1 MDLGALLGLL
11 LAGTAITLAVV
22 AGGGRPGA
30 FLDLPS
36 AACVCGGTL
45 AAVMISFPF
54 SQLLRL
60 GAALRGA
67 LFGRPPNMTALVDRI
82 VELADL
88 ARREG
93 LLALDDELPT
103 LRDPLL
109 VLALELAVDGTPPEV
124 IEEVLRAE
132 VRSAA
137 AREAADRNMLDQAG
151 KYAPAFGMIG
161 TVLGLVMMLGGMSDP
176 DAIGPG
182 MAVALLTT
190 LYGALLANVVFLPLA
205 EKLGELAR
213 RRRQTHEAIIRGVIA
228 IQSGDSP
235 RMVRRK
241 LSVYLPPR
249 RRQIT
254 RLPERVA

>member
-1 MDLGALLGLL
+1 MDLGALIGLL
-11 LAGTAITLAVV
+11 LAGTAIAFAVV
-22 AGGGRPGA
+22 AGGGRAGA

-36 AACVCGGTL
+36 LACVVGGTL
-45 AAVMISFPF
+45 AAVLICFPF
-54 SQLLRL
+54 SQIVRL
-60 GAALRGA
+60 GSALRAA
-67 LFGRPPNMTALVDRI
+67 LFGRPPNMTRLVDRL
-82 VELADL
+82 VTLAEL

-103 LRDPLL
+103 LGDPLL
-109 VLALELAVDGTPPEV
+109 VLALEMAVDGTAPEV
-124 IEEVLRAE
+124 IEEVLRTE
-132 VRSAA
+132 VRAAA
-137 AREAADRNMLDQAG
+137 ARDAADKNMLDQAG

-161 TVLGLVMMLGGMSDP
+161 TLLGLVMMLGSMSEP

-235 RMVRRK
+235 RMVRQK
-241 LSVYLPPR
+241 LSAYFPHR
-249 RRQIT
+249 RRQ
-254 RLPERVA
+254 VARAA

>member
-1 MDLGALLGLL
+1 MDLGSLCGML
-11 LAGTAITLAVV
+11 LAGTAIAFAVV
-22 AGGGRPGA
+22 AGGGRATA

-36 AACVCGGTL
+36 AACVVGGTL
-45 AAVMISFPF
+45 AAVLICFPF
-54 SQLLRL
+54 PQLMRL
-60 GAALRGA
+60 GSAVKSA
-67 LFGRPPNMTALVDRI
+67 LFGRPPNTPRLVERI

-103 LRDPLL
+103 LADPLL
-109 VLALELAVDGTPPEV
+109 ALAVEMAVDGTAPEV
-124 IEEVLRAE
+124 IEEVLRTE
-132 VRSAA
+132 GRAA
-137 AREAADRNMLDQAG
+137 AGRDAADKNMLDQAG

-161 TVLGLVMMLGGMSDP
+161 TLLGLVMMLGSMSEP

-190 LYGALLANVVFLPLA
+190 LYGAVLANVVFLPLA

-213 RRRQTHEAIIRGVIA
+213 RRRQTNEAIIRGVIA

-235 RMVRRK
+235 RMVRQK
-241 LSVYLPPR
+241 LAAYLPPR
-249 RRQIT
+249 RRQFA
-254 RLPERVA
+254 RAA